1 MPVVTVAINYLDI
14 MLQVLGCE
22 YTYMFYDRL
31 TCTNN
36 FALRDAPIS
45 SPSIDDLKDL
55 PHEWPE
61 GRQHSQR
68 PGVHS

>member
-1 MPVVTVAINYLDI
+1 
-14 MLQVLGCE
+14 
-22 YTYMFYDRL
+22 MFYDRL